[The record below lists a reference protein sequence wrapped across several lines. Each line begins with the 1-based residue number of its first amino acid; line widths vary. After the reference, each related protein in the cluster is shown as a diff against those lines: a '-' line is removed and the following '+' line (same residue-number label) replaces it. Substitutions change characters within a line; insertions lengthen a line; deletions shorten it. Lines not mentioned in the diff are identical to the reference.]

1 MREGREVRE
10 VVHGRGV
17 RQRNW
22 NLLAEYI
29 CKKIVQKIPL
39 SELRKLKSV
48 PLIRQLEEPVY
59 LCLVAIASTAAL
71 LGKNRRSGR
80 FTGCHDGSV

>member
-29 CKKIVQKIPL
+29 CKEIVQKIPL

-48 PLIRQLEEPVY
+48 TLIRQLEEPVY
-59 LCLVAIASTAAL
+59 LCLVAIASTASL

-80 FTGCHDGSV
+80 FTGCNDGSV

>member
-17 RQRNW
+17 RQLNRIF
-22 NLLAEYI
+22 LAEYLF
-29 CKKIVQKIPL
+29 KRIVHKIPL

-48 PLIRQLEEPVY
+48 TLIRQLEEPVY
-59 LCLVAIASTAAL
+59 LCLVAITSTAAL